1 MQLSAEQQY
10 ALSQIGIPLWV
21 RRNEQ
26 AQPTTSPDPEP
37 VGLTAGDFS
46 KSWAVVVEK
55 SLTATEL
62 RLLRAILRSVDIS
75 YDSIAIVE
83 KASATALSQFDKQQ
97 TIGLVLGNRV
107 AQALDLQQD
116 EQTGGQRLHNGMLML
131 VGQELQQLLAEPE
144 KKAEMWQTLSQLQRL
159 RASWND

>member
-26 AQPTTSPDPEP
+26 AQPATSADPEP
-37 VGLTAGDFS
+37 VGLPAVDFS

-55 SLTATEL
+55 PLTVTEL

-83 KASATALSQFDKQQ
+83 KASATALSLFDKQQ
-97 TIGLVLGNRV
+97 TVGLVLGNRI

-116 EQTGGQRLHNGMLML
+116 EQTGGQRLHGHAGRAGFTTTACRTRKESRNVANLIAVATL
-131 VGQELQQLLAEPE
+131 KGQLG
-144 KKAEMWQTLSQLQRL
+144 
-159 RASWND
+159 